1 MELSKADTLYLLIAV
16 QEILKRELKVS
27 DRVMFERLYYKL
39 KISHNGQKIR
49 EAVNGKS
56 ITQQKPE

>member
-16 QEILKRELKVS
+16 RAMLQKELKTS
-27 DRVMFERLYYKL
+27 DRVMFERLFYKL

-49 EAVNGKS
+49 EAVNGKGT
-56 ITQQKPE
+56 TQQEPK

>member
-27 DRVMFERLYYKL
+27 DRAMFERLYYKL

-49 EAVNGKS
+49 EAVNGKGN
-56 ITQQKPE
+56 TQQKPE

>member
-16 QEILKRELKVS
+16 QGMLQRELKTS
-27 DRVMFERLYYKL
+27 DRIMFERLYYKL

-49 EAVNGKS
+49 EAVNGKGN
-56 ITQQKPE
+56 TQQKPE

>member
-16 QEILKRELKVS
+16 QEMLKRELKSS
-27 DRVMFERLYYKL
+27 DKIMFERLFYKL

-49 EAVNGKS
+49 EAVNGKGN
-56 ITQQKPE
+56 TQQKPE

>member
-16 QEILKRELKVS
+16 QGMLQRELKTS
-27 DRVMFERLYYKL
+27 DRIMFERLFYKL

-49 EAVNGKS
+49 EAVNGKGN
-56 ITQQKPE
+56 TQQKPE

>member
-16 QEILKRELKVS
+16 QEMLKRELKSS
-27 DRVMFERLYYKL
+27 DKIMFERLFYKL

-56 ITQQKPE
+56 NTQQKSE

>member
-49 EAVNGKS
+49 EAVNGKGN
-56 ITQQKPE
+56 TQQKPE